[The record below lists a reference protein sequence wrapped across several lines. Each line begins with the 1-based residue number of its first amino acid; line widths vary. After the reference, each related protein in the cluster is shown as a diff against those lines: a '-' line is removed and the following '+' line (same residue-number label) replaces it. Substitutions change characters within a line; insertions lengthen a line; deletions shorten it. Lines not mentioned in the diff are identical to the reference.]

1 MDYFFYLLYKG
12 FKFVVLALPTK
23 LIRYFLDI
31 VVNIVYLVDIKHKK
45 IAKAN
50 LDFVYEN
57 TIDEKRKYEIIKN
70 SYKNLVY
77 NLYEFIENPTLDLQK
92 IEQKITVQNEDIIL
106 DAIKQDRKIILIS
119 SHYGNWEYITSFIS
133 LKYKPTTMVGRKLEN
148 KYLNDEMEQNRIK
161 HNSEMLPKKG
171 SAKGLVKA
179 LKSGR
184 IIGLAID
191 QHINSKNGVLGYF
204 LKKQTY
210 LIDSTARLA
219 VQTNALIIP
228 VAFIKDD
235 FRRYTVKFEN
245 PIDPQDF
252 TGSKDE
258 KISQILQLQ
267 FDILTKQIF
276 DKPDDWFWQH
286 RRFKAIN
293 NEIYN

>member
-1 MDYFFYLLYKG
+1 VDYFFYLLYKG

-23 LIRYFLDI
+23 FIRYFLDI

-77 NLYEFIENPTLDLQK
+77 NLYEFIENPTLDLEK

-106 DAIKQDRKIILIS
+106 NAIKQDRKIILIS

-171 SAKGLVKA
+171 SAKGLV
-179 LKSGR
+179 SW
-184 IIGLAID
+184 
-191 QHINSKNGVLGYF
+191 
-204 LKKQTY
+204 
-210 LIDSTARLA
+210 
-219 VQTNALIIP
+219 
-228 VAFIKDD
+228 
-235 FRRYTVKFEN
+235 
-245 PIDPQDF
+245 PQ
-252 TGSKDE
+252 
-258 KISQILQLQ
+258 
-267 FDILTKQIF
+267 
-276 DKPDDWFWQH
+276 
-286 RRFKAIN
+286 
-293 NEIYN
+293 